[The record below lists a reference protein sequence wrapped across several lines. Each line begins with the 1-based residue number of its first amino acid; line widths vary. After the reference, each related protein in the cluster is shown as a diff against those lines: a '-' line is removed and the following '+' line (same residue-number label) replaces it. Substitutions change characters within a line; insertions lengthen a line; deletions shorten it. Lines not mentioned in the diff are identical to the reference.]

1 MVDAP
6 AAPSRSISSALIAS
20 CSGAGRWRYNVAT
33 DTPIVGAISRAD
45 MPDARSFRAASIRLG
60 VMTFLRPPT
69 RPALRATMSA
79 AVVRSRTDRKSVVQ
93 GKTVSGRVDHGGRR
107 IIKEKTKYTAR
118 TRHQQNASIGKN

>member
-1 MVDAP
+1 MAERASTRAASFIAYSVGLMVDAP

-60 VMTFLRPPT
+60 VMTFLRSEEHT
-69 RPALRATMSA
+69 SELQYLMRISY
-79 AVVRSRTDRKSVVQ
+79 AVFCW
-93 GKTVSGRVDHGGRR
+93 
-107 IIKEKTKYTAR
+107 TKKK
-118 TRHQQNASIGKN
+118 I